1 MRTFFITSKSFALAV
16 RSRQLVVVVERPQN
30 KKVDGEELERR
41 AILSLKEAALAYSP
55 AEYLVRVILYRWS
68 LEGIHTRYFLGTM
81 GRIMHK

>member
-1 MRTFFITSKSFALAV
+1 M

-55 AEYLVRVILYRWS
+55 AELVRVILYRWS
-68 LEGIHTRYFLGTM
+68 LEGTY
-81 GRIMHK
+81 

>member
-1 MRTFFITSKSFALAV
+1 M

-68 LEGIHTRYFLGTM
+68 LEGTY
-81 GRIMHK
+81 